1 MCKMKID
8 SLLFSKES
16 DSFKIYDSSGLVD
29 VNKIRNDVA
38 ETSAILRSISIR
50 PYENIAIICDNH
62 SCFLSALLSIISAG
76 AVAVPIDP
84 QISSSSLKEITEK
97 LNIRYAFIFGKRAEE
112 IFSLN
117 NTGNYI
123 FHYENIKW
131 IGPANI
137 ELSSDNEQKV
147 LLDSDLTPAIILLTS
162 GTADFMH
169 KGVLISHESII
180 NNIESIIDYMQP
192 QKNES
197 LYIAKSLSHIS
208 SVIGELLMALA
219 VGMTLYIYNP
229 VVPYSVLIKRIIK
242 CKPDYLV
249 VNPTLLHYLTKY
261 AENEREMPEIKGIY
275 TCGGFASAT
284 LINKARNTFSSS
296 KVYNMYGLTEAGPRV
311 TSQTDAPDNYEAGF
325 AGKPIK
331 NVSVKI
337 INDSGEARINEEG
350 RIIVKSNALM
360 VGYYGEPE
368 LTSAKI
374 QGGWL
379 ITGDIGYLNANQ
391 ELYVSGRADDV
402 VIRSGKNINLN
413 TVEDIIGQMD
423 EIKECIAFSIPDT
436 VHQNKIICAYVK
448 NGDKPVDISM
458 VREHC
463 LKKLFP
469 YECPQQ
475 IIEWDSIPKT
485 NTNKKSRK
493 KASEFYRK
501 SITYSI

>member
-8 SLLFSKES
+8 SLLFSKNS

-38 ETSAILRSISIR
+38 ETSARLKSIGLQSH
-50 PYENIAIICDNH
+50 ENIAIICDNH

-84 QISSSSLKEITEK
+84 QIPASSLKEIIEK
-97 LNIRYAFIFGKRAEE
+97 FNIRYAFIFGKRAEE
-112 IFSLN
+112 IFSHN
-117 NTGNYI
+117 NTCNYI
-123 FHYENIKW
+123 FRYDNIKW

-137 ELSSDNEQKV
+137 EVSSDNKQKV
-147 LLDSDLTPAIILLTS
+147 LIDNNLAPAIILLTS

-180 NNIESIIDYMQP
+180 NNIESIIDYMKP
-192 QKNES
+192 QKTER
-197 LYIAKSLSHIS
+197 LYIAKSLSHTS
-208 SVIGELLMALA
+208 SVIGELLMALT
-219 VGMTLYIYNP
+219 VGMTLDIYNP
-229 VVPYSVLIKRIIK
+229 VVPYSVLIKRVIK
-242 CKPDYLV
+242 CQPDYLV

-261 AENEREMPEIKGIY
+261 AENESEIPEIKGIY
-275 TCGGFASAT
+275 TCGGFASAI

-311 TSQTDAPDNYEAGF
+311 TSQTDEFDNYEAGF

-337 INDSGEARINEEG
+337 VNDSGEACINEEG

-360 VGYYGEPE
+360 VGYYGDPT

-374 QGGWL
+374 QDGWL

-413 TVEDIIGQMD
+413 TIEDIIGEMD
-423 EIKECIAFSIPDT
+423 EIIECIVFSIPDT
-436 VHQNKIICAYVK
+436 VHQNKIICAYIK

-458 VREHC
+458 VREQC

-475 IIEWDSIPKT
+475 IIEWDNIPKT

-493 KASEFYRK
+493 KASEFYLK
-501 SITYSI
+501 SIT

>member
-1 MCKMKID
+1 MKID

-16 DSFKIYDSSGLVD
+16 DSFRIYDSSGLVD

-38 ETSAILRSISIR
+38 EASDKLRSISIR

-62 SCFLSALLSIISAG
+62 SCFLTALLSIISAG

-84 QISSSSLKEITEK
+84 QISSSSLKEIIEK
-97 LNIRYAFIFGKRAEE
+97 FNIRYAFIYGKRAEE
-112 IFSLN
+112 LFN
-117 NTGNYI
+117 NNDICNYI
-123 FHYENIKW
+123 FHYDNSKW
-131 IGPANI
+131 VSPINI
-137 ELSSDNEQKV
+137 ELSSNKGQQV
-147 LLDSDLTPAIILLTS
+147 LLDSDLNPAIILLTS
-162 GTADFMH
+162 GTVGLVH
-169 KGVLISHESII
+169 KGVLISHENII

-192 QKNES
+192 QKTES

-208 SVIGELLMALA
+208 SVIGELLMALS

-229 VVPYSVLIKRIIK
+229 VVPYSVLIKRIIQ

-249 VNPTLLHYLTKY
+249 VNPTLLHFLVKY
-261 AENEREMPEIKGIY
+261 AENESEIPEIKGIY
-275 TCGGFASAT
+275 TCGGFASSA

-360 VGYYGEPE
+360 VGYYGDPE
-368 LTSAKI
+368 LTKEKI
-374 QGGWL
+374 QNGWL

-413 TVEDIIGQMD
+413 TIEDIISEID
-423 EIKECIAFSIPDT
+423 EIRECIVFSIPDT
-436 VHQNKIICAYVK
+436 VHQNKVICAYVK

-493 KASEFYRK
+493 KASELYRK
-501 SITYSI
+501 SIT